1 MAKKS
6 ARKKKKQPPTRF
18 QVVVTLFMIIVALSV
33 ALAGMLIFL
42 RHRDAPITQPKL
54 NSFTVSGIAVH
65 GNTRYDDKAI
75 IGESGLKIGQSVWS
89 VNKAAAAKKIE
100 ATFPYVEKAT
110 VKSPS
115 FNAITIEI
123 TEARVLGAMYGNGNW
138 LIVGSNGK
146 VLETMPMESDRPG
159 RYFYLQGATPAKNAD
174 IGSATPAE
182 NADIGS
188 VAMDDRSVRI
198 VSTVL
203 DAVDANKLEGIMGI
217 DMRDKTRISLNYKNT
232 LTIILGN
239 ESNLETEINLL
250 AKTLPQILEKNG
262 GALTGRL
269 DISSYSDTN
278 DNNDQIIYTPQ
289 DVLEN

>member
-100 ATFPYVEKAT
+100 ATFPYVEKAM

-146 VLETMPMESDRPG
+146 VLETMPLESDRPG
-159 RYFYLQGATPAKNAD
+159 RYFYLQG
-174 IGSATPAE
+174 ATPAE

-203 DAVDANKLEGIMGI
+203 DAVNANKLEGIMGI